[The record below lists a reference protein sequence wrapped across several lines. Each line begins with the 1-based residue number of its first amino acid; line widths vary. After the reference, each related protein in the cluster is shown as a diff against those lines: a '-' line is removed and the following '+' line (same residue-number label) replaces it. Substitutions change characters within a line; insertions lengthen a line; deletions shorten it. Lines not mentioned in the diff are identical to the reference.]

1 MNELGALDAEIRDLL
16 RFAAQRS
23 MLPRYRALKD
33 DEIELK
39 GEDDPVTIVDR
50 EVEAFLTE
58 ALTNLAPGVAIVG
71 EEAAAT
77 DPKVLNALSGQCWII
92 DPLDGTANFAS
103 GEGHFGIIVALA
115 DAGEAV
121 AGWIYD
127 PVRDRLCHAKRGEGA
142 YVDGAKVT
150 AKPTHDTP
158 PNLAAMKKFMGTSQR
173 ALFEAEIEP
182 HYTIVQAPGAAAEQY
197 PLIAFGG
204 HDTAIYERTLAWDH
218 AAGCL
223 FLNEA
228 GGACLR
234 PDGSPYRV
242 DDGRKGMIGAASR
255 ALFDELA
262 ERLISVGYMP
272 AD

>member
-1 MNELGALDAEIRDLL
+1 MSGLSALDAEIRDLL

-23 MLPRYRALKD
+23 MLPRYRALNEN
-33 DEIELK
+33 EIEMK
-39 GEDDPVTIVDR
+39 GIDDPVTIVDR
-50 EVEAFLTE
+50 EVETFLTE
-58 ALTNLAPGVAIVG
+58 ALTKLAPGIAVVG
-71 EEAAAT
+71 EEAAAA
-77 DPKVLNALSGQCWII
+77 DPAVLEALGSQCWII
-92 DPLDGTANFAS
+92 DPLDGTANFAR

-115 DAGEAV
+115 NAGETV

-142 YVDGAKVT
+142 MIDGDHVRAE
-150 AKPTHDTP
+150 PSGHTP
-158 PNLAAMKKFMGTSQR
+158 PNLAAMKKFMGTEQR
-173 ALFEAEIEP
+173 ALFEAEVEP
-182 HYTIVQAPGAAAEQY
+182 HYTLVQAPGAAAEQY
-197 PLIAFGG
+197 PLIVSGG

-228 GGACLR
+228 GGVCLR
-234 PDGSPYRV
+234 PDGSPYRL

-255 ALFDELA
+255 GLFDELA
-262 ERLISVGYMP
+262 ERLLRVGYMP

>member
-1 MNELGALDAEIRDLL
+1 MSELSALDAEIRDFLSY
-16 RFAAQRS
+16 AARGS
-23 MLPRYRALKD
+23 MLPRYRALRD
-33 DEIELK
+33 DEIEMK
-39 GEDDPVTIVDR
+39 GEDDPVTVVDR

-58 ALTNLAPGVAIVG
+58 ALTKLAPGVGVVG
-71 EEAAAT
+71 EEAAAE
-77 DPKVLNALSGQCWII
+77 DPKVLDALSQQCWII

-103 GEGHFGIIVALA
+103 GEGHFGIMIALA

-142 YVDGAKVT
+142 FVDGIKIT
-150 AKPTHDTP
+150 AKPSGDAP
-158 PNLAAMKKFMGTSQR
+158 PHLAAMKRFMGDEQR

-197 PLIAFGG
+197 PLVAFGG

-234 PDGSPYRV
+234 LDGSPYRV

-262 ERLISVGYMP
+262 ERLIRVGYMP
-272 AD
+272 ND